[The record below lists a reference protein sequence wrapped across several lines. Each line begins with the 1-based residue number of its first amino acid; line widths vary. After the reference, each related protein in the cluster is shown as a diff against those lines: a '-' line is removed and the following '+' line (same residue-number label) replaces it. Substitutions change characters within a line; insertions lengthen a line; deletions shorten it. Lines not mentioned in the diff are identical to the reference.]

1 MEYHSMKELFAV
13 ADVEK
18 CSPGIIACRV
28 EAEESGKSYEQVWDR
43 MKYTIPVFRE
53 SIRKGLADTSRSAS
67 GLVGGDGSRLFNGN
81 MRFMSPICQKAA
93 SYAIATAE
101 ANAKMYRIVAC
112 PTAGS
117 CGILPAV
124 LSAVGE
130 EVNASMYDFTCALFT
145 AGAIGRVIAEKASI
159 AGAVGGCQAECG
171 AACGM
176 AAAAA
181 VDLLKGSTEQMGN
194 AFALALKN
202 ILGLVCDPVGGLV
215 EVPCVKRN
223 AFHAV
228 HALLAA
234 DMAMNGIKS
243 VIPPDEVIEAMGD
256 VGRRLPVELKE
267 TSRAGLAMTKTGRK
281 INDELMRR
289 AKEI

>member
-53 SIRKGLADTSRSAS
+53 AIRKGLADTSKSAS

-145 AGAIGRVIAEKASI
+145 AGAIGRVIA
-159 AGAVGGCQAECG
+159 
-171 AACGM
+171 
-176 AAAAA
+176 
-181 VDLLKGSTEQMGN
+181 
-194 AFALALKN
+194 
-202 ILGLVCDPVGGLV
+202 
-215 EVPCVKRN
+215 
-223 AFHAV
+223 
-228 HALLAA
+228 
-234 DMAMNGIKS
+234 
-243 VIPPDEVIEAMGD
+243 
-256 VGRRLPVELKE
+256 
-267 TSRAGLAMTKTGRK
+267 
-281 INDELMRR
+281 
-289 AKEI
+289 